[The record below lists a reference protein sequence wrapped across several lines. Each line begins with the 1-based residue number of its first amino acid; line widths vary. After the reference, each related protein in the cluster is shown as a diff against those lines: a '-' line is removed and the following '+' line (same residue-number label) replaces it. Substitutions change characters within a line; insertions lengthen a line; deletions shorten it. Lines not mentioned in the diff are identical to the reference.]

1 MHYAAIQNALCSD
14 RDCTMERQEM
24 HYAAMGIALW
34 SIERYTMLRWAVLLQ
49 VVMAGE
55 RWSRAEGCE

>member
-1 MHYAAIQNALCSD
+1 
-14 RDCTMERQEM
+14 MERQEM

-55 RWSRAEGCE
+55 RRSRAEGCE

>member
-1 MHYAAIQNALCSD
+1 
-14 RDCTMERQEM
+14 MERQEM

-34 SIERYTMLRWAVLLQ
+34 SDRRCTMLRWAVLLQ